1 MSVSNAV
8 VPFDGT
14 VRSIHEALEVI
25 EKSAELS
32 VIVSE
37 ILVSPTESH
46 KLINDRNKKRI
57 LEQFK
62 QGLEIVQELK
72 KQVGNLTEAV
82 VEFNASELRAEE
94 V

>member
-8 VPFDGT
+8 VPFEGT
-14 VRSIHEALEVI
+14 FRTINEALEVI

>member
-8 VPFDGT
+8 VPFEGT
-14 VRSIHEALEVI
+14 FRTIHDALEVI

>member
-1 MSVSNAV
+1 MSVTNAV
-8 VPFDGT
+8 VPFEGT
-14 VRSIHEALEVI
+14 FRNIHEALEVI